1 MLTSIGQL
9 EPRVEAP
16 AVEDSDVE
24 EDLDTE
30 TIVNKTYIDSDSD
43 TISYQETNLDSE
55 HYNWNETEMIEHIM
69 TKSDRQVKRKCSL
82 NYDDL

>member
-24 EDLDTE
+24 EDFDTE

-43 TISYQETNLDSE
+43 TISYQETNLDCE
-55 HYNWNETEMIEHIM
+55 HYNWDETETIEHIM
-69 TKSDRQVKRKCSL
+69 RKSDRQVKRKCSL
-82 NYDDL
+82 DYDDL